1 MLLEI
6 ALALILAKTLG
17 YLFEK
22 LKQPAVIGE
31 ILTGIV
37 LGPYLL
43 GKFSGTTISLWNNE
57 LYHFEL
63 NLTSPE
69 FEALAMLG
77 IITLLFLSGLE
88 TKFDDIKNAG
98 KSGIIT
104 SLFDVSVAFI
114 FGYLVGHTLGFPLI
128 QSLAV
133 GAILTATS
141 VGISVRTLM
150 DMGKLHTRVGSLILT
165 VAVLDDVLGIIIL
178 SIIIGEGSPL
188 IIAMKAIVFFAVT
201 LFLGLHFIPKVM
213 KIGDIVHAR
222 HILLTTALTLC
233 FLFAAL
239 AKGIGLAAITG
250 AFIAGLLISITPQ
263 SRRVL
268 GYVRDMGYTFLIPL
282 FFVWVGASFDF
293 SVIKDVG
300 ILVVLFIP
308 AAILGKIIGCTIG
321 AKVTGFKNREA
332 LQTGVGM
339 IPRMEVALVVVATEI
354 SLGIFKGTLAHQI
367 LAATILLVMITA
379 ILAPILLK
387 IAFREKNVS

>member
-6 ALALILAKTLG
+6 ALALIIAKILG
-17 YLFEK
+17 YIFEK
-22 LKQPAVIGE
+22 VKQPAVIGE
-31 ILTGIV
+31 ILTGIL

-43 GKFSGTTISLWNNE
+43 GKFSGATIYIWGNE
-57 LYHFEL
+57 LYDFEL

-69 FEALAMLG
+69 FEAIAMLG
-77 IITLLFLSGLE
+77 IVTLLFLSGLE

-98 KSGIIT
+98 KSGAIT
-104 SLFDVSVAFI
+104 SILDVSVAFI
-114 FGYLVGHTLGFPLI
+114 FGYLVGLALNLSVL

-150 DMGKLHTRVGSLILT
+150 DMGKIHTRVGSLILT

-178 SIIIGEGSPL
+178 SIIIGEGSPFV
-188 IIAMKAIVFFAVT
+188 IALKAIIFFIVA
-201 LFLGLHFIPKVM
+201 LFLGIRLIPKVM
-213 KIGDIVHAR
+213 KIGRIIPSR
-222 HILLTTALTLC
+222 HILLAGALSLC
-233 FLFAAL
+233 FLLAAL

-268 GYVRDMGYTFLIPL
+268 SYIREVGYSFLIPL

-300 ILVVLFIP
+300 LLVILFIP
-308 AAILGKIIGCTIG
+308 AAIAGKIIGCTAG
-321 AKVTGFKNREA
+321 AKINGFKNREA
-332 LQTGVGM
+332 LQVGIGM

-354 SLGIFKGTLAHQI
+354 SLGIFKGSIAHQM
-367 LAATILLVMITA
+367 LAATILLVIITA
-379 ILAPILLK
+379 ILTPVLLK
-387 IAFREKNVS
+387 IAFKENE